1 MEGFTMGTGIRTIYT
16 SHPRHPRQRKQADI
30 NQMVNPWFLRV
41 HLWTGGSYYQGR
53 SLHTSSTL
61 DYGHDF
67 RISRTTVLLVQH
79 LAVQSFLGRRNT
91 D

>member
-1 MEGFTMGTGIRTIYT
+1 MEGITMGPGIRSINT
-16 SHPRHPRQRKQADI
+16 SHPRHPRQRKQANI
-30 NQMVNPWFLRV
+30 NKMVNPWFLRV
-41 HLWTGGSYYQGR
+41 HLWTGSYYQGR

-61 DYGHDF
+61 DYGHDY

-79 LAVQSFLGRRNT
+79 LAVQSFPGRRNT